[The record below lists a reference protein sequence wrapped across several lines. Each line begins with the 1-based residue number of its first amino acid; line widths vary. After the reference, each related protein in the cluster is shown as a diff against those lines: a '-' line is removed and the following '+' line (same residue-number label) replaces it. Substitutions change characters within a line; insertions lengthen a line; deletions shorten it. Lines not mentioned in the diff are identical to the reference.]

1 MEPSQD
7 PIEFILEEHDRQL
20 EVCVRLEDL
29 VSASDSDPKAHWAAS
44 LLEYLTKDLPIHIED
59 EERDLFPLL
68 ASRQEHDQDL
78 PVILDQLM
86 SEHELDR
93 GLIEPIVEDLRH
105 IAEGSVLVDSGRFC
119 MYVRTFTV
127 AMRRHLNWENRV
139 VLPLARRV
147 LSKEDRALLRDG
159 IADRRRCLS
168 PGGS

>member
-1 MEPSQD
+1 
-7 PIEFILEEHDRQL
+7 
-20 EVCVRLEDL
+20 
-29 VSASDSDPKAHWAAS
+29 
-44 LLEYLTKDLPIHIED
+44 
-59 EERDLFPLL
+59 
-68 ASRQEHDQDL
+68 
-78 PVILDQLM
+78 M

>member
-78 PVILDQLM
+78 PVILDQLV